1 MWIYLVVSHE
11 PEENEWGGGGRRYGG
26 GEDERTLEPKL
37 GDFLEP
43 FYDSHTA
50 FAYL

>member
-1 MWIYLVVSHE
+1 MSQRRMS
-11 PEENEWGGGGRRYGG
+11 GGGGKK